1 MKAVNTMW
9 TEAINEYL
17 NYLLIE
23 CGLAQNTI
31 AAYGRDLLQFKE
43 ILMVQGLENPY
54 MVELNNLY
62 DYLAVL
68 WQKKMSSTTIARK
81 VACIR
86 GFYDYYYLQNKVKI
100 NPAAKLDAIKRK
112 QSLPQVLSE
121 QEVDRLLNAPQGD
134 ILGLRDKAMLELLY
148 ATGMRISELLN
159 LDIGDIEL
167 EAGFVHCTGKG
178 DKQRIVPLGGLA
190 KEALE
195 RYLQFSRPK
204 LLKTRND
211 AYFLNNRGKRLS
223 RQGFW
228 KILKAYAEEL
238 KILKEISPHTLRHS
252 FATHLLKNGADL
264 RAVQELLG
272 HADIATTQIYTHL
285 NQSHIRQVY
294 QKTHPRGAKGGP
306 ANEF

>member
-1 MKAVNTMW
+1 MKAVKTMW
-9 TEAINEYL
+9 SKAIDEYL

-23 CGLAQNTI
+23 RGMAQNTI
-31 AAYGRDLLQFKE
+31 SAYSRDLLQFQE
-43 ILMVQGLENPY
+43 ILRAYDLENPFS
-54 MVELNNLY
+54 VELKHLY

-68 WQKKMSSTTIARK
+68 WQRKMSSTTIARK

-86 GFYDYYYLQNKVKI
+86 GFYDYYYLQNKVKV
-100 NPAAKLDAIKRK
+100 NPATKLDAIKRK

-121 QEVDRLLNAPQGD
+121 QEVDKLLNAPKSD

-148 ATGMRISELLN
+148 ATGMRVSELLN

-167 EAGFVHCTGKG
+167 EVGFVRCTGKG
-178 DKQRIVPLGGLA
+178 NKERIIPLGGLA
-190 KEALE
+190 KEATE
-195 RYLQFSRPK
+195 KYLQFSRPR

-211 AYFLNNRGKRLS
+211 AYFLNSRGKRLS

-228 KILKAYAEEL
+228 KIMKSYTKEL

-252 FATHLLKNGADL
+252 FATHLLKHGADL

-272 HADIATTQIYTHL
+272 HADIATTQVYTHL
-285 NQSHIRQVY
+285 SQSHIRQVY
-294 QKTHPRGAKGGP
+294 QKTHPRGEKKEP
-306 ANEF
+306 AN

>member
-1 MKAVNTMW
+1 MWSKA
-9 TEAINEYL
+9 IDEYL

-23 CGLAQNTI
+23 RGMAQNTI
-31 AAYGRDLLQFKE
+31 SAYSRDLLQFQE
-43 ILMVQGLENPY
+43 ILRAYDLENPFS
-54 MVELNNLY
+54 VELKHLY

-68 WQKKMSSTTIARK
+68 WQRKMSSTTIARK

-86 GFYDYYYLQNKVKI
+86 GFYDYYYLQNKVKV
-100 NPAAKLDAIKRK
+100 NPATKLDAIKRK

-121 QEVDRLLNAPQGD
+121 QEVDKLLNAPKSD

-148 ATGMRISELLN
+148 ATGMRVSELLN

-167 EAGFVHCTGKG
+167 EVGFVRCTGKG
-178 DKQRIVPLGGLA
+178 NKERIIPLGGLA
-190 KEALE
+190 KEATE
-195 RYLQFSRPK
+195 KYLQFSRPR

-211 AYFLNNRGKRLS
+211 AYFLNSRGKRLS

-228 KILKAYAEEL
+228 KIMKSYTKEL

-252 FATHLLKNGADL
+252 FATHLLKHGADL

-272 HADIATTQIYTHL
+272 HADIATTQVYTHL
-285 NQSHIRQVY
+285 SQSHIRQVY
-294 QKTHPRGAKGGP
+294 QKTHPRGEKKEP
-306 ANEF
+306 AN